1 MVFVL
6 DQHKKPL
13 MPCSEKRA
21 RQLLERGRAVVHK
34 MAPFTIRLK
43 DRIAENSDFQP
54 LRLKVDPGSKTT
66 GVAII
71 LDGAK
76 GPKGIFLG
84 EIVHKVHIKARLDK
98 RRALRRGRRHRKTR
112 YRPSRLRNRKR
123 KEGWLPPSLGA
134 RVNQTLHAVHKVRT
148 LAPITAI
155 SVEHVKFDTQK
166 MQNSEISGVDSGDVA
181 RLRSTGIPLGK
192 VGSAL
197 RVLRCRGCRVPG

>member
-1 MVFVL
+1 MRRRRVEDPAL
-6 DQHKKPL
+6 Q
-13 MPCSEKRA
+13 S
-21 RQLLERGRAVVHK
+21 
-34 MAPFTIRLK
+34 
-43 DRIAENSDFQP
+43 
-54 LRLKVDPGSKTT
+54 LRFKLDPGSKAT
-66 GVAII
+66 GMAMI
-71 LDGAK
+71 LDGQHGAK
-76 GPKGIFLG
+76 VVFFG
-84 EIVHKVHIKARLDK
+84 EIVHKPGIKSRLDD
-98 RRALRRGRRHRKTR
+98 RRTHRRGRRHRKTR
-112 YRPSRLRNRKR
+112 YRKPRFQNRKR
-123 KEGWLPPSLGA
+123 KEGWLPPSVEA